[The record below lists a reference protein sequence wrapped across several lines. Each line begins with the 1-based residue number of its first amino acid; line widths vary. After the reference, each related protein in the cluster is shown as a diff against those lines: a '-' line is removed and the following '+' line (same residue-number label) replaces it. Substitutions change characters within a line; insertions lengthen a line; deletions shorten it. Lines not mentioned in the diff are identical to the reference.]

1 MAVVLLWQLTP
12 SLLMA
17 GPAMASVHAGMAASD
32 GATHCHAPGAAGSSN
47 IPAPASDGSAQTH
60 HTNAP
65 DCCHG
70 MHACHCVCAQGTVAI
85 PQILT
90 TTTVVADNPDVV
102 DLRSPAFVRR
112 AAEVFRP
119 PI

>member
-1 MAVVLLWQLTP
+1 MVAVVLLWQLTA

-17 GPAMASVHAGMAASD
+17 GSAMASVHAGMAASG
-32 GATHCHAPGAAGSSN
+32 GATHCHAPGAAGSSG
-47 IPAPASDGSAQTH
+47 IPAPASDGSAQSH

-70 MHACHCVCAQGTVAI
+70 MHACHCVCAQGAVAI
-85 PQILT
+85 PRIP
-90 TTTVVADNPDVV
+90 TTTVVTEQPDDV
-102 DLRSPAFVRR
+102 DLRSPAFARR
-112 AAEVFRP
+112 ATEVFRP